1 MELLDQKTRLT
12 PPLVPSQKSEC
23 SCFVSIFR
31 LGLEG
36 VMVFNATFHDISVR
50 SWRSVLLVEEPA
62 VHRENDQP
70 AANHIQTL
78 SQNVL
83 SSTPRTSGNR
93 TDNVVRNKES
103 EFSFSNS
110 LFLTVYDALTR
121 LYYCQWI
128 VDENDRVKMDFT
140 SLILYGWLS

>member
-1 MELLDQKTRLT
+1 
-12 PPLVPSQKSEC
+12 
-23 SCFVSIFR
+23 
-31 LGLEG
+31 
-36 VMVFNATFHDISVR
+36 MVFNNISAI
-50 SWRSVLLVEEPA
+50 SWRLVLLVDETG
-62 VHRENDQP
+62 VHRENHRP
-70 AANHIQTL
+70 AASHIQTL

-121 LYYCQWI
+121 LYYCQ
-128 VDENDRVKMDFT
+128 
-140 SLILYGWLS
+140 

>member
-1 MELLDQKTRLT
+1 
-12 PPLVPSQKSEC
+12 
-23 SCFVSIFR
+23 
-31 LGLEG
+31 
-36 VMVFNATFHDISVR
+36 VFNATFHDISVI

-121 LYYCQWI
+121 LYYCQ
-128 VDENDRVKMDFT
+128 
-140 SLILYGWLS
+140 